1 MGYLKN
7 FQLEIMLVLEV
18 ICAMLTLFS
27 FLTKYTTKK
36 RRFSLILMSFSAML
50 MLMSDRWAYYYRGN
64 TSLIGFWMVRVTN
77 FLVFFLTLVIVYSF
91 NEYLIDLCSP
101 SVPKWLEYTKI
112 IIFIGEIMIILSQFT
127 GFYYYFDDNNCY
139 QRGNG
144 FFVCYLFP
152 LLVLGIQLMVVIK
165 NRKKF
170 SNFLFIPIL
179 LFTVIPLIASIIQV
193 FFYGISLTNIAS
205 IGLIVMLYIFSI
217 LDANT
222 IIETAHKKEVELLQ
236 SEYEISKSMLIQT
249 AEALASAIDAK
260 DSYTNGH
267 SKRVAEYSVM
277 LAKCSGKTEEEC
289 EKIRIIA
296 LLHDIGKIGI
306 PDDVINKNGRLTD
319 EEFEKIKEHPAI
331 GYDILSKIKI
341 SPELSIGAHYHH
353 ERYDGKGYP
362 DGLKGDEIPEVSR
375 LIAVADSYDAMT
387 SKRSYRD
394 SLPQEI
400 VRDEIV
406 KGIGTQFDPTYA
418 WYMIRLI
425 DQDKDYQMR
434 QM

>member
-1 MGYLKN
+1 
-7 FQLEIMLVLEV
+7 
-18 ICAMLTLFS
+18 
-27 FLTKYTTKK
+27 
-36 RRFSLILMSFSAML
+36 
-50 MLMSDRWAYYYRGN
+50 
-64 TSLIGFWMVRVTN
+64 
-77 FLVFFLTLVIVYSF
+77 
-91 NEYLIDLCSP
+91 
-101 SVPKWLEYTKI
+101 
-112 IIFIGEIMIILSQFT
+112 
-127 GFYYYFDDNNCY
+127 
-139 QRGNG
+139 
-144 FFVCYLFP
+144 
-152 LLVLGIQLMVVIK
+152 VLGIQLMVVIK

-306 PDDVINKNGRLTD
+306 PDDVINKKGRLTD
-319 EEFEKIKEHPAI
+319 EEFEKIKEHPTI

-400 VRDEIV
+400 VRDEII